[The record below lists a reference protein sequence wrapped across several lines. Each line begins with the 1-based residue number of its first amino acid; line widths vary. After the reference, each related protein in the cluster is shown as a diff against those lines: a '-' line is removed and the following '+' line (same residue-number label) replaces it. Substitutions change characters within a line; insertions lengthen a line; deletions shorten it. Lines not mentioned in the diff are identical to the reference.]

1 MATSRQ
7 KIPLPHM
14 LPEDKDS
21 AYAVLWPLV
30 DPLLKRERPPT
41 KGKVRVAYFRRKCQ
55 RPRTTSART
64 SGVAQSK
71 WPSMTEPLLTSRL
84 LKYVSQVAYARPA
97 FCAVPR
103 VGWEILLPLNN
114 SIGPIALRTTLL
126 KMTLPP
132 TRPLGEALV
141 LSAMVI
147 GTMALGAVILW
158 AATHWLWLV
167 VHQGLH

>member
-1 MATSRQ
+1 MIAASATRTSSRMIRCMATSRQ

-103 VGWEILLPLNN
+103 VGWEILLPLNKYPR
-114 SIGPIALRTTLL
+114 IKER
-126 KMTLPP
+126 
-132 TRPLGEALV
+132 
-141 LSAMVI
+141 
-147 GTMALGAVILW
+147 ALGR
-158 AATHWLWLV
+158 
-167 VHQGLH
+167 